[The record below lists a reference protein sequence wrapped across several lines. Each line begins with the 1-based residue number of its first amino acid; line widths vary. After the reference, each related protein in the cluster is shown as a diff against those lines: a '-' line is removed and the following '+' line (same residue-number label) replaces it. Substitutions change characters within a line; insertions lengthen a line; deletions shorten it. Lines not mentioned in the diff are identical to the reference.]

1 MCSRGIRVSWAVAG
15 LVSVLALVAGGCS
28 SIDDNSAASNPTSPS
43 TMSPSTRSVPTNL
56 SGRIVF
62 ERVVA
67 GEKSVYTVN
76 PDGSNE
82 RKLFGRGA
90 EFPHWS
96 PDSTVVSIF
105 CCDDGM
111 AAHFVDPASGR
122 FREIAPPDPSLEV
135 HCGIWSA
142 NSRTVACESY
152 GKNDKTRDGVYSVRV
167 SDGRGLARIT
177 AGGDAPLDHSP
188 DGSQLLLVRD
198 GVEPKLLV
206 ARLGSPQIDE
216 IPTPG
221 LTLEYG
227 FYAGSWSPT
236 DSVILF
242 SAQAGPDRTRGLWMV
257 HADGTRLR
265 QLDIGG
271 CGAPISDPKSAECRD
286 PGWSPDGTHLVFAMA
301 GDLYIASVD
310 GSDFFQVTTAG
321 DASEPDWG
329 QPPKP

>member
-1 MCSRGIRVSWAVAG
+1 VCYAGIRASWAVIG
-15 LVSVLALVAGGCS
+15 FVSVLAQLAGGCS
-28 SIDDNSAASNPTSPS
+28 STDNSSPDSNWTSPS

-62 ERVVA
+62 ERVVS

-76 PDGSNE
+76 PDGSNQH
-82 RKLFGRGA
+82 KLFGRGA

-96 PDSTVVSIF
+96 PDGTVVSIF

-111 AAHFVDPASGR
+111 AAHFADPASGR

-135 HCGIWSA
+135 HCGIWSTNGRA
-142 NSRTVACESY
+142 VACESY
-152 GKNDKTRDGVYSVRV
+152 GKNNTTRDGVYSVRV

-177 AGGDAPLDHSP
+177 AGSDAPLDYSP

-206 ARLGSPQIDE
+206 ARLGSPQVDK

-236 DSVILF
+236 GSVILL
-242 SAQAGPDRTRGLWMV
+242 SAQAGPERSRGLWLV
-257 HADGTRLR
+257 HADGTMLRRLR
-265 QLDIGG
+265 IAG
-271 CGAPISDPKSAECRD
+271 CGAPISDPNSADCSD
-286 PGWSPDGTHLVFAMA
+286 PGWSPDGRHLVFTMA
-301 GDLYIASVD
+301 GDLYIAKVD
-310 GSDFFQVTTAG
+310 GGDLFQITTTA

-329 QPPKP
+329 RPPKH